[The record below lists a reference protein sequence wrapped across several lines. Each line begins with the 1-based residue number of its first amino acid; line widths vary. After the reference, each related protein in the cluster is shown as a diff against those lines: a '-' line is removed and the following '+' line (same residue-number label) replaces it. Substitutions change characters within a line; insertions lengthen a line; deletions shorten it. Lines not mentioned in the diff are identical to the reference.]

1 MLGGKAMA
9 KKNTAA
15 IAEEL
20 AAPILEE
27 MGLQLWDVVYE
38 KEGSGW
44 YLRYYVDKEGGI
56 DINSCEAFSRA
67 ISDVLDEADPI
78 DGSYTLEVSSP
89 GIERQLTRDWHF
101 ETLMGQ
107 QLLVRLIRPVEG
119 VRDFIG
125 TLTDYRDGTLTLLLD
140 EKTVRIHHDKHHA
153 AYVAGANAAAEKL
166 REIADGKLDASATTN
181 WVRNLSFNVSG
192 HVLHTIYWTNMT
204 PDPKKEP
211 QGPLVDAIKEKFGSL
226 EAMMKEFKAA
236 SQGVEGSGWGILG
249 VDPMSKTLVICGAE
263 KHQNLEIPG
272 LVPILVCDVWEHAY
286 YLKHQN
292 LRADYIEDFCRLI
305 NWDDV
310 ERRYQEAMAS

>member
-1 MLGGKAMA
+1 MA

-44 YLRYYVDKEGGI
+44 DLRYYVDKEGGI

-89 GIERQLTRDWHF
+89 GIERALTRDWHF

-140 EKTVRIHHDKHHA
+140 EKTEM
-153 AYVAGANAAAEKL
+153 N
-166 REIADGKLDASATTN
+166 
-181 WVRNLSFNVSG
+181 
-192 HVLHTIYWTNMT
+192 
-204 PDPKKEP
+204 
-211 QGPLVDAIKEKFGSL
+211 
-226 EAMMKEFKAA
+226 
-236 SQGVEGSGWGILG
+236 
-249 VDPMSKTLVICGAE
+249 
-263 KHQNLEIPG
+263 
-272 LVPILVCDVWEHAY
+272 
-286 YLKHQN
+286 
-292 LRADYIEDFCRLI
+292 
-305 NWDDV
+305 V
-310 ERRYQEAMAS
+310 ERGETAFIRLYNDFSGGVSK

>member
-1 MLGGKAMA
+1 MA

-140 EKTVRIHHDKHHA
+140 EKTEM
-153 AYVAGANAAAEKL
+153 N
-166 REIADGKLDASATTN
+166 
-181 WVRNLSFNVSG
+181 
-192 HVLHTIYWTNMT
+192 
-204 PDPKKEP
+204 
-211 QGPLVDAIKEKFGSL
+211 
-226 EAMMKEFKAA
+226 
-236 SQGVEGSGWGILG
+236 
-249 VDPMSKTLVICGAE
+249 
-263 KHQNLEIPG
+263 
-272 LVPILVCDVWEHAY
+272 
-286 YLKHQN
+286 
-292 LRADYIEDFCRLI
+292 
-305 NWDDV
+305 V
-310 ERRYQEAMAS
+310 ERGETAFIRLYNDFSGGASK

>member
-1 MLGGKAMA
+1 MA

-56 DINSCEAFSRA
+56 NINSCEAFSRA

-89 GIERQLTRDWHF
+89 GIERALTRDWHF

-140 EKTVRIHHDKHHA
+140 EKTEM
-153 AYVAGANAAAEKL
+153 N
-166 REIADGKLDASATTN
+166 
-181 WVRNLSFNVSG
+181 
-192 HVLHTIYWTNMT
+192 
-204 PDPKKEP
+204 
-211 QGPLVDAIKEKFGSL
+211 
-226 EAMMKEFKAA
+226 
-236 SQGVEGSGWGILG
+236 
-249 VDPMSKTLVICGAE
+249 
-263 KHQNLEIPG
+263 
-272 LVPILVCDVWEHAY
+272 
-286 YLKHQN
+286 
-292 LRADYIEDFCRLI
+292 
-305 NWDDV
+305 V
-310 ERRYQEAMAS
+310 ERGETAFIRLYNDFSGGVSK

>member
-1 MLGGKAMA
+1 MA

-89 GIERQLTRDWHF
+89 GIERALTRDWHF

-125 TLTDYRDGTLTLLLD
+125 TLTDYRDGILTLLLD
-140 EKTVRIHHDKHHA
+140 EKTEM
-153 AYVAGANAAAEKL
+153 N
-166 REIADGKLDASATTN
+166 
-181 WVRNLSFNVSG
+181 
-192 HVLHTIYWTNMT
+192 
-204 PDPKKEP
+204 
-211 QGPLVDAIKEKFGSL
+211 
-226 EAMMKEFKAA
+226 
-236 SQGVEGSGWGILG
+236 
-249 VDPMSKTLVICGAE
+249 
-263 KHQNLEIPG
+263 
-272 LVPILVCDVWEHAY
+272 
-286 YLKHQN
+286 
-292 LRADYIEDFCRLI
+292 
-305 NWDDV
+305 V
-310 ERRYQEAMAS
+310 ERGETAFIRLYNDFSGGVSK

>member
-1 MLGGKAMA
+1 MA

-101 ETLMGQ
+101 EGLMGQ

-140 EKTVRIHHDKHHA
+140 EKTEM
-153 AYVAGANAAAEKL
+153 N
-166 REIADGKLDASATTN
+166 
-181 WVRNLSFNVSG
+181 
-192 HVLHTIYWTNMT
+192 
-204 PDPKKEP
+204 
-211 QGPLVDAIKEKFGSL
+211 
-226 EAMMKEFKAA
+226 
-236 SQGVEGSGWGILG
+236 
-249 VDPMSKTLVICGAE
+249 
-263 KHQNLEIPG
+263 
-272 LVPILVCDVWEHAY
+272 
-286 YLKHQN
+286 
-292 LRADYIEDFCRLI
+292 
-305 NWDDV
+305 V
-310 ERRYQEAMAS
+310 ERGETAFIRLYNDFSGGVSK

>member
-1 MLGGKAMA
+1 MA

-89 GIERQLTRDWHF
+89 GIERALTRDWHF

-119 VRDFIG
+119 MRDFIG

-140 EKTVRIHHDKHHA
+140 EKTEM
-153 AYVAGANAAAEKL
+153 N
-166 REIADGKLDASATTN
+166 
-181 WVRNLSFNVSG
+181 
-192 HVLHTIYWTNMT
+192 
-204 PDPKKEP
+204 
-211 QGPLVDAIKEKFGSL
+211 
-226 EAMMKEFKAA
+226 
-236 SQGVEGSGWGILG
+236 
-249 VDPMSKTLVICGAE
+249 
-263 KHQNLEIPG
+263 
-272 LVPILVCDVWEHAY
+272 
-286 YLKHQN
+286 
-292 LRADYIEDFCRLI
+292 
-305 NWDDV
+305 V
-310 ERRYQEAMAS
+310 ERGETAFIRLYNDFSGGVSK

>member
-1 MLGGKAMA
+1 MA

-101 ETLMGQ
+101 ESLMGQ

-140 EKTVRIHHDKHHA
+140 EKTEM
-153 AYVAGANAAAEKL
+153 N
-166 REIADGKLDASATTN
+166 
-181 WVRNLSFNVSG
+181 
-192 HVLHTIYWTNMT
+192 
-204 PDPKKEP
+204 
-211 QGPLVDAIKEKFGSL
+211 
-226 EAMMKEFKAA
+226 
-236 SQGVEGSGWGILG
+236 
-249 VDPMSKTLVICGAE
+249 
-263 KHQNLEIPG
+263 
-272 LVPILVCDVWEHAY
+272 
-286 YLKHQN
+286 
-292 LRADYIEDFCRLI
+292 
-305 NWDDV
+305 V
-310 ERRYQEAMAS
+310 ERGETAFIRLYNDFSGGVSK

>member
-1 MLGGKAMA
+1 MA

-89 GIERQLTRDWHF
+89 GIERALTRDWHF
-101 ETLMGQ
+101 ETLIGQ

-140 EKTVRIHHDKHHA
+140 EKTEM
-153 AYVAGANAAAEKL
+153 N
-166 REIADGKLDASATTN
+166 
-181 WVRNLSFNVSG
+181 
-192 HVLHTIYWTNMT
+192 
-204 PDPKKEP
+204 
-211 QGPLVDAIKEKFGSL
+211 
-226 EAMMKEFKAA
+226 
-236 SQGVEGSGWGILG
+236 
-249 VDPMSKTLVICGAE
+249 
-263 KHQNLEIPG
+263 
-272 LVPILVCDVWEHAY
+272 
-286 YLKHQN
+286 
-292 LRADYIEDFCRLI
+292 
-305 NWDDV
+305 V
-310 ERRYQEAMAS
+310 ERGETAFIRLYNDFSGGVSK

>member
-1 MLGGKAMA
+1 MA

-44 YLRYYVDKEGGI
+44 YLRYHVDKEGGI

-89 GIERQLTRDWHF
+89 GIERALTRDWHF

-140 EKTVRIHHDKHHA
+140 EKTEM
-153 AYVAGANAAAEKL
+153 N
-166 REIADGKLDASATTN
+166 
-181 WVRNLSFNVSG
+181 
-192 HVLHTIYWTNMT
+192 
-204 PDPKKEP
+204 
-211 QGPLVDAIKEKFGSL
+211 
-226 EAMMKEFKAA
+226 
-236 SQGVEGSGWGILG
+236 
-249 VDPMSKTLVICGAE
+249 
-263 KHQNLEIPG
+263 
-272 LVPILVCDVWEHAY
+272 
-286 YLKHQN
+286 
-292 LRADYIEDFCRLI
+292 
-305 NWDDV
+305 V
-310 ERRYQEAMAS
+310 ERGETAFIRLYNDFSGGVSK

>member
-1 MLGGKAMA
+1 MA

-44 YLRYYVDKEGGI
+44 YLRNYVDKEGGI

-140 EKTVRIHHDKHHA
+140 EKTEM
-153 AYVAGANAAAEKL
+153 N
-166 REIADGKLDASATTN
+166 
-181 WVRNLSFNVSG
+181 
-192 HVLHTIYWTNMT
+192 
-204 PDPKKEP
+204 
-211 QGPLVDAIKEKFGSL
+211 
-226 EAMMKEFKAA
+226 
-236 SQGVEGSGWGILG
+236 
-249 VDPMSKTLVICGAE
+249 
-263 KHQNLEIPG
+263 
-272 LVPILVCDVWEHAY
+272 
-286 YLKHQN
+286 
-292 LRADYIEDFCRLI
+292 
-305 NWDDV
+305 V
-310 ERRYQEAMAS
+310 ERGETAFIRLYNDFSGGVSK

>member
-1 MLGGKAMA
+1 MA

-89 GIERQLTRDWHF
+89 GIERALTRDWLF
-101 ETLMGQ
+101 EALMGQ

-140 EKTVRIHHDKHHA
+140 EETEM
-153 AYVAGANAAAEKL
+153 N
-166 REIADGKLDASATTN
+166 
-181 WVRNLSFNVSG
+181 
-192 HVLHTIYWTNMT
+192 
-204 PDPKKEP
+204 
-211 QGPLVDAIKEKFGSL
+211 
-226 EAMMKEFKAA
+226 
-236 SQGVEGSGWGILG
+236 
-249 VDPMSKTLVICGAE
+249 
-263 KHQNLEIPG
+263 
-272 LVPILVCDVWEHAY
+272 
-286 YLKHQN
+286 
-292 LRADYIEDFCRLI
+292 
-305 NWDDV
+305 V
-310 ERRYQEAMAS
+310 ERGETAFIRLYNDFSGGVSK

>member
-1 MLGGKAMA
+1 MA

-27 MGLQLWDVVYE
+27 IGLQLWDVVYE

-89 GIERQLTRDWHF
+89 GIERALTRDWHF

-140 EKTVRIHHDKHHA
+140 EKTEM
-153 AYVAGANAAAEKL
+153 N
-166 REIADGKLDASATTN
+166 
-181 WVRNLSFNVSG
+181 
-192 HVLHTIYWTNMT
+192 
-204 PDPKKEP
+204 
-211 QGPLVDAIKEKFGSL
+211 
-226 EAMMKEFKAA
+226 
-236 SQGVEGSGWGILG
+236 
-249 VDPMSKTLVICGAE
+249 
-263 KHQNLEIPG
+263 
-272 LVPILVCDVWEHAY
+272 
-286 YLKHQN
+286 
-292 LRADYIEDFCRLI
+292 
-305 NWDDV
+305 V
-310 ERRYQEAMAS
+310 ERGETAFIRLYNDFSGGVSK

>member
-1 MLGGKAMA
+1 MA

-89 GIERQLTRDWHF
+89 GIERALTRDWHF
-101 ETLMGQ
+101 ESLMGQ

-140 EKTVRIHHDKHHA
+140 EKTEM
-153 AYVAGANAAAEKL
+153 N
-166 REIADGKLDASATTN
+166 
-181 WVRNLSFNVSG
+181 
-192 HVLHTIYWTNMT
+192 
-204 PDPKKEP
+204 
-211 QGPLVDAIKEKFGSL
+211 
-226 EAMMKEFKAA
+226 
-236 SQGVEGSGWGILG
+236 
-249 VDPMSKTLVICGAE
+249 
-263 KHQNLEIPG
+263 
-272 LVPILVCDVWEHAY
+272 
-286 YLKHQN
+286 
-292 LRADYIEDFCRLI
+292 
-305 NWDDV
+305 V
-310 ERRYQEAMAS
+310 ERGETAFIRLYNDFSGGVSK

>member
-1 MLGGKAMA
+1 MA

-125 TLTDYRDGTLTLLLD
+125 TLTDYRDDTLTLLLD
-140 EKTVRIHHDKHHA
+140 EKTEM
-153 AYVAGANAAAEKL
+153 N
-166 REIADGKLDASATTN
+166 
-181 WVRNLSFNVSG
+181 
-192 HVLHTIYWTNMT
+192 
-204 PDPKKEP
+204 
-211 QGPLVDAIKEKFGSL
+211 
-226 EAMMKEFKAA
+226 
-236 SQGVEGSGWGILG
+236 
-249 VDPMSKTLVICGAE
+249 
-263 KHQNLEIPG
+263 
-272 LVPILVCDVWEHAY
+272 
-286 YLKHQN
+286 
-292 LRADYIEDFCRLI
+292 
-305 NWDDV
+305 V
-310 ERRYQEAMAS
+310 ERGETAFIRLYNDFSGGVSK